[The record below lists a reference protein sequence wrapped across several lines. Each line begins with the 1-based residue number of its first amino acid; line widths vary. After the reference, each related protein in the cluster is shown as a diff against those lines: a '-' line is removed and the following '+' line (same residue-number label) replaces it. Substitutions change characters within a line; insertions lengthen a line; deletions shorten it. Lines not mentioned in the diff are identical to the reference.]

1 MNCVSSNYPDV
12 QPSPERQTYWSLTD
26 VDYDG
31 VPFQLVG
38 RIVYACH
45 QGKDKALKQKEKYK
59 AQKEAKAVYYR
70 LLYRQ
75 DHNFTPSRRLIQ
87 HTKKLNCPAKLTA
100 TQVIK
105 FPGFK
110 ISENTK
116 ALQRQASLA
125 LKAELKSSSSTVE
138 GIVEYHARFPS
149 ITEHENHPIL
159 GEAAELRE
167 PVDPEIEK
175 LILKLASDG
184 ARKVSEFRRHIN
196 TFVKDELL
204 RGQPLP
210 PLTRRR
216 YHPTDKDIRNIL
228 SKGKKHTRNS
238 EDDQV
243 NLQVIIY
250 TMRHSLQK
258 YICHIFHNDT
268 YLNLL
273 LAYLQKNVF
282 QSCSNIAILFSYVC
296 YIRSQDDNVLLF
308 LFIHLQTLTTRWATE
323 SCCHIKFRAS
333 QLQEDGSSTKLL
345 FCYQT
350 HWQQRLLH
358 MYGGQM
364 CLLDATYRTCRYS
377 IPLFFLC
384 VRTNVCY
391 AVVGC
396 FIVQKEETEDIQEA
410 LNIFKVWNPDWMPS
424 HFMVDKS
431 NMEINA
437 LKAEFPGK
445 GTVITS
451 QKIAVQTK
459 LKYLRSEISCL
470 RQRYI
475 LLFPLNPQSPTM
487 RRDNSIVFLNKTT
500 KANVIL
506 CDFHREKAWVEW
518 SRKAEHGVRDQQ
530 DALLK
535 LLRAIASAS
544 TREEYYTRLNELQES
559 DIWKSNVKV
568 QTWISIHWLPEA
580 EKWVQA
586 FRAEHMTVAIYTNNG
601 IERQNETLKYK
612 HLDGYK
618 NCSLTELVTR
628 LVTSFLPET
637 HRNIRMPLLFSFRYI
652 ELNVRY
658 SPGYSMYSSTL
669 PNFLKNRPRDM
680 VEHILSRYED
690 ARLHIDPCSIVN
702 KGDGVFQVKSS
713 SQSTYHT
720 ISFGTN
726 NTMPSCTC
734 TDWMRYK
741 LPCKHLC
748 AVFQHV
754 PEWGWESFP
763 SKYKDNPI
771 FTLDTK
777 YLGHIPSSDGPD
789 EDDNDAIIS
798 TITVDDV
805 QPTRTCSLPARR
817 RSKKVTLRTQCASV
831 IRELTEL
838 TYLVHDE
845 EYLELLKTEL
855 EDILEDV
862 RAHTPHDGPFAL
874 NTTPKKRGVSAHTP
888 HDGPL
893 ALNTTLVKREG
904 VSAHTPDDGPLALNT
919 TLVKREGV
927 SAHTP
932 HDGPLAVNTTLVK
945 REGVSAHT
953 PHDGPLALNTT
964 LVKREGV
971 SAHTP
976 HDGPLAVN
984 TTLVKREGVSAHTPH
999 DGPLAVNTTLVKR
1012 EGVSAHTPHDGPLAV
1027 NTTLVKREGVS
1038 AHTPH
1043 DGPLAVNTTLVKRE
1057 GVSAHTPHD
1066 GPLAV
1071 NTTLVKREGVSAHT
1085 PHDGPLALNTTLVKR
1100 GDSAPDNTMPSPL
1113 TTTPSK
1119 RTAEMAKLPLYKAPN
1134 KNRKN
1139 PHTNRVG
1146 HWAEVMRRNYRV
1158 NNVATEDNLPEL
1170 TCTVEEL
1177 IVDDTEETLPEV
1189 PQDDEW
1195 VTINHTRLTVD
1206 DRQLLLTGQWL
1217 TDKHINC
1224 AQHLLKEEFPLL
1236 DGLQDTVVLASG
1248 KDLSTCVPVP
1258 ATAESIQL
1266 HHIGDHWVVSCTKE
1280 GQTGVTVYDSMYTT
1294 VGISLRSQLV
1304 RLYKNHA
1311 SVDEGILP
1319 VTVICAQRQVGSGD
1333 CGLFAVGNAVALAE
1347 GQCPTD
1353 IVFEQT
1359 KMREHLDKS
1368 LAAKS
1373 LPMFPVITTFQRSKY
1388 FEKSTYQL
1396 CVFCT
1401 CLQYRQDAPMI
1412 QCDQCANWFHYRCVN
1427 ISARDVAVL
1436 VAEQKYSCPACKG
1449 K

>member
-1 MNCVSSNYPDV
+1 MAEPATSAVTKGAQLAQNFEDNLATIEKSTMVKYVQSKKDKFFGGKDV

-59 AQKEAKAVYYR
+59 AQKEAKAVVK
-70 LLYRQ
+70 
-75 DHNFTPSRRLIQ
+75 D
-87 HTKKLNCPAKLTA
+87 K
-100 TQVIK
+100 
-105 FPGFK
+105 
-110 ISENTK
+110 ENT
-116 ALQRQASLA
+116 LVSPVHSLTYNSHLTWYIDKGNA
-125 LKAELKSSSSTVE
+125 PVILYTV
-138 GIVEYHARFPS
+138 S
-149 ITEHENHPIL
+149 LEHENHPIL

-243 NLQVIIY
+243 N
-250 TMRHSLQK
+250 
-258 YICHIFHNDT
+258 
-268 YLNLL
+268 
-273 LAYLQKNVF
+273 
-282 QSCSNIAILFSYVC
+282 
-296 YIRSQDDNVLLF
+296 
-308 LFIHLQTLTTRWATE
+308 LQTLTTRWATE

-437 LKAEFPGK
+437 LKAEFP
-445 GTVITS
+445 
-451 QKIAVQTK
+451 
-459 LKYLRSEISCL
+459 E
-470 RQRYI
+470 
-475 LLFPLNPQSPTM
+475 
-487 RRDNSIVFLNKTT
+487 
-500 KANVIL
+500 ANVIL

-544 TREEYYTRLNELQES
+544 TREEVREESYTRLNELQES

-637 HRNIRMPLLFSFRYI
+637 HRKYI

-874 NTTPKKRGVSAHTP
+874 NTTPKKKGVSAHTP

-893 ALNTTLVKREG
+893 AVNTTLVKREG
-904 VSAHTPDDGPLALNT
+904 VSAHTPHDGPLAVNTTLVKREGVSAHTPHDGPLAVNT

-953 PHDGPLALNTT
+953 PHDGPLALNTTLVKRGDSAHTPHDGPLALNTTLVKKGVSAHTPHDGPLAVNTT

-1236 DGLQDTVVLASG
+1236 DGLRDTVVLASG

-1333 CGLFAVGNAVALAE
+1333 CGLFAVANSVALAE

>member
-1 MNCVSSNYPDV
+1 MAEPATSAVTKGAQLAQNFEDNLATIEKSTMVKYVQSKKDKFFGGKDV

-59 AQKEAKAVYYR
+59 AQKEAKAVVKDKENTLVSPVHSLTYNSHLTWYIDKGNAPVI
-70 LLYRQ
+70 LY
-75 DHNFTPSRRLIQ
+75 TVSL
-87 HTKKLNCPAKLTA
+87 
-100 TQVIK
+100 
-105 FPGFK
+105 
-110 ISENTK
+110 ENTK

-228 SKGKKHTRNS
+228 SKGKKHARNS

-243 NLQVIIY
+243 N
-250 TMRHSLQK
+250 
-258 YICHIFHNDT
+258 
-268 YLNLL
+268 
-273 LAYLQKNVF
+273 
-282 QSCSNIAILFSYVC
+282 
-296 YIRSQDDNVLLF
+296 
-308 LFIHLQTLTTRWATE
+308 LQTLTTRWATE

-437 LKAEFPGK
+437 LKAEFP
-445 GTVITS
+445 
-451 QKIAVQTK
+451 
-459 LKYLRSEISCL
+459 E
-470 RQRYI
+470 
-475 LLFPLNPQSPTM
+475 
-487 RRDNSIVFLNKTT
+487 
-500 KANVIL
+500 ANVIL

-637 HRNIRMPLLFSFRYI
+637 HRKYI

-798 TITVDDV
+798 TITVDDSACKEEV
-805 QPTRTCSLPARR
+805 
-817 RSKKVTLRTQCASV
+817 KKVTLRTQCASV

-893 ALNTTLVKREG
+893 AVNTTLVKREG
-904 VSAHTPDDGPLALNT
+904 VSAHTPHDGPLAVNTTLVKREGVSAHTPHDGPLAVNT

-1012 EGVSAHTPHDGPLAV
+1012 EGVSAHTPHDGPLA
-1027 NTTLVKREGVS
+1027 L
-1038 AHTPH
+1038 
-1043 DGPLAVNTTLVKRE
+1043 
-1057 GVSAHTPHD
+1057 
-1066 GPLAV
+1066 

-1085 PHDGPLALNTTLVKR
+1085 PHDGPLALNTTL
-1100 GDSAPDNTMPSPL
+1100 
-1113 TTTPSK
+1113 
-1119 RTAEMAKLPLYKAPN
+1119 APN

-1236 DGLQDTVVLASG
+1236 DGLRDTVVLASG

-1333 CGLFAVGNAVALAE
+1333 CGLFAVANAVALAE

-1359 KMREHLDKS
+1359 KMRKHLDKS